1 METSP
6 ELAIRRYALPFRS
19 PLRTARGAWTVRE
32 GILIRVTGADGRLG
46 YGEIAPI
53 QGFGGRPLD
62 DCAAEL
68 ERLGR
73 FPAREALVTQAKVLP
88 GLRGALVE
96 AGIDSVSTASRMREY
111 VAVAAL
117 LPAGRAALPVLRD
130 RLELEIGK
138 HTSELQSQR

>member
-6 ELAIRRYALPFRS
+6 ELLIRRYALPFRI
-19 PLRTARGAWTVRE
+19 PLRTAHGAWTERE

-46 YGEIAPI
+46 HGEIAPI
-53 QGFGGRPLD
+53 QGFGGRSLD
-62 DCAAEL
+62 ECAVEL

-73 FPAREALVTQAKVLP
+73 FPAREALLTQAKVLP

-96 AGIDSVSTASRMREY
+96 AGIDSVPIPSRMREH

-117 LPAGRAALPVLRD
+117 LPGGRRW
-130 RLELEIGK
+130 RC
-138 HTSELQSQR
+138 